1 MSGGNA
7 AKLVVGVLALWL
19 LAAADPAVSGPAP
32 LAGPVDHGPDP
43 ASVDRLPELR
53 LRPALSA
60 AWCGTTRA
68 DDDLEHEVS
77 NGTYKY
83 HAIYAVPSDAPARF
97 GLVAGRLQTDA
108 FQASGL
114 LERLYGRALR
124 FDMGT
129 SCGPGYLDISAVRL
143 ASTTAELQEAAAS
156 PQPWVFDRVVVD
168 LRAAGF
174 AVIPT
179 SATRSRHPRS
189 RRTSSSGS
197 TGRHPPVCAAR
208 RTITTIRPA
217 GRTTGTTSAAS
228 SRSSTSR
235 RRVLRLEHGQ
245 PRDRSQPRRAPA
257 RCTER
262 VRRGALQRRLRGHH
276 VLPERRR
283 AARPA
288 RRTRCSSTTATTT
301 TGIRPAAPSPGWTV
315 NLSRFV
321 CPTVDCNGLP
331 GGGAPI
337 GRRRRRCGAGVG
349 RLVPRDTR
357 KHELRRDGRCA
368 RVRHGAARGHAS
380 RGGRSRATGGECGCE
395 CAAAAARGYA
405 SCAGSADGAARV
417 VRVPATVTFRVRCDR
432 RVTGQDARVR
442 SKEQR

>member
-68 DDDLEHEVS
+68 DDDLEHEVP

-97 GLVAGRLQTDA
+97 GLVAGRLQTDV

-124 FDMGT
+124 LDMGT
-129 SCGPGYLDISAVRL
+129 SCGPGYLDISVVRL
-143 ASTTAELQEAAAS
+143 ASTTAQLEEAAAS
-156 PQPWVFDRVVVD
+156 PYPWVFDRVVVD

-179 SATRSRHPRS
+179 SA
-189 RRTSSSGS
+189 SSVEASAFTKNLIVWLDG
-197 TGRHPPVCAAR
+197 PA
-208 RTITTIRPA
+208 PA
-217 GRTTGTTSAAS
+217 GMCGEADYYDDPTRGTDNWNNFGGKLALIYKFGSEFCGSNT
-228 SRSSTSR
+228 
-235 RRVLRLEHGQ
+235 
-245 PRDRSQPRRAPA
+245 
-257 RCTER
+257 
-262 VRRGALQRRLRGHH
+262 VRHEIGHNLGALQPG
-276 VLPERRR
+276 
-283 AARPA
+283 
-288 RRTRCSSTTATTT
+288 
-301 TGIRPAAPSPGWTV
+301 APSAFDGAHCDDAYEDTMCYAVAPRRSSGEANALFFDYGNDDYWDPPGRALSRWTV

-321 CPTVDCNGLP
+321 CPTVECNGLDATAGVAVNPDGDALP
-331 GGGAPI
+331 GAVDRCPATPGTDCDATADAARPAGSSARATVTRRKVTRHRWRVRVRVR
-337 GRRRRRCGAGVG
+337 GRGRARVRVLCGHRRRR
-349 RLVPRDTR
+349 
-357 KHELRRDGRCA
+357 
-368 RVRHGAARGHAS
+368 
-380 RGGRSRATGGECGCE
+380 
-395 CAAAAARGYA
+395 
-405 SCAGSADGAARV
+405 ARV
-417 VRVPATVTFRVRCDR
+417 VRVPASPTFRVRCDR
-432 RVTGQDARVR
+432 RVRVR
-442 SKEQR
+442 TRALRPQEKR